1 MNQETLAAPENRGP
15 ETARE
20 WIQLLARYRDP
31 SALRSSF
38 ELGVTLVPFFLIF
51 AAAWWSMSVSYW
63 LTLALSIANGLFLV
77 RIFAIQ
83 HDCGHRAFF
92 RRKGVGDW
100 IGRGLGILTLTPYDV
115 WRRTHSLHHATSGNL
130 DRRGIGDVQT
140 LTVEEYRAR
149 GPWGRLAYRIYRNP
163 IVLFGIGP
171 IYLFYIQ
178 NRLPVGLMRAGW
190 LYWTSSMATNAV
202 IAAMVGLIFW
212 FGGIAALLL
221 IFLPTTV
228 VGAVIGL
235 WLFYVQHQF
244 EQTFWETEE
253 NWQLHDAALRGSSH
267 YVLPGILQWLTANI
281 GIHHV
286 HHLYSRIP
294 FYRLTEVLQDYPVL
308 RDSQRM
314 TIRQSLSCVK
324 LQLWDER
331 NHRLLTQAEARVL
344 AGAG

>member
-51 AAAWWSMSVSYW
+51 AAAWWSMSISYW

-92 RRKGVGDW
+92 RRKEVGDW
-100 IGRGLGILTLTPYDV
+100 IGRGLGVLTLTPYDV

-140 LTVEEYRAR
+140 LTVDEYRAR
-149 GPWGRLAYRIYRNP
+149 GFWGRLAYRIYRNP
-163 IVLFGIGP
+163 IVLFGFGP

-190 LYWTSSMATNAV
+190 RYWTSSMATNAAL
-202 IAAMVGLIFW
+202 AAMVGLMFW
-212 FGGIAALLL
+212 FGGIAPLLL
-221 IFLPTTV
+221 IFLPTTII
-228 VGAVIGL
+228 GAVIGL

-244 EQTFWETEE
+244 ERTFWETEDK
-253 NWQLHDAALRGSSH
+253 WQLHDAALRGSSH

-294 FYRLTEVLQDYPVL
+294 FYRLTEVLRDHPVL

-314 TIRQSLSCVK
+314 TIRQSLSCVR
-324 LQLWDER
+324 LQLWDES
-331 NHRLLTQAEARVL
+331 NHRLLSQAEARAL
-344 AGAG
+344 D